1 MKHQASSVVV
11 KFSNDFKLSAIADKL
26 PPDIRR
32 VIVKVAGFAE
42 GVVHRVA
49 TVNKSV
55 LLPKPDLPR
64 SATIYLSTRNLD
76 ADLDIVMP
84 TGWDKSLYRGQ
95 GLWSHDYKLDPIYK
109 AIETGADD
117 YGLFQ
122 LIQFA
127 DSERGKDYWNMVKDG
142 FLQTFSAGMWLKP
155 DGAVLKSQGVKFES
169 ILALCK
175 DWPEFTAEQHGQVER
190 FIVNKY
196 LIEST
201 LCNVPAN
208 PYAMVVAVNKGE
220 LELSEGVKKEI
231 GFEALVK
238 KCRDAGQLEG
248 KTFVIPEGYELVKKG
263 DAPGHEFR
271 GNQYTTGEGGS
282 ATQAD
287 DPTKADYPLEQ
298 TNRGYVVRSGDK
310 HRVVHIR
317 PDPEKEGT
325 FIIQH
330 IDSSGK
336 EYVYR
341 ADNLTV
347 AHRIAS
353 ETIQHGPGERN
364 PLTTIN
370 MDYMKSLPA
379 VRVVP
384 QVTVVASIPLE
395 TLVEKSLEKSIAKMR
410 GAL

>member
-1 MKHQASSVVV
+1 M
-11 KFSNDFKLSAIADKL
+11 
-26 PPDIRR
+26 
-32 VIVKVAGFAE
+32 
-42 GVVHRVA
+42 
-49 TVNKSV
+49 
-55 LLPKPDLPR
+55 PKPDLPR

-341 ADNLTV
+341 ADNLTE